1 MSDSLAP
8 RPSPVPPAPPSVVL
22 TVYGRQRRL
31 LRRALA
37 LTPLVDRGYTTPTMR
52 MLTSALLAAFVLT
65 LPLSVIAAPSLQSNV
80 DIKTLALTRDDLPR
94 GFTMVPDRTVS
105 EDRPD
110 GVAVYDVTYARERS
124 AENLAAGPFEVRSGV
139 ARTAQVEDAVLQLE
153 STKEAFLGEGWSTT
167 GVPPLG
173 DETLGL
179 TQTTDGEGGKVVHY
193 SYLFRKGPYI
203 LMVGIRGRPEAT
215 KLDEAV
221 SLAIKVSGR
230 LDTALRGGAPAPA
243 SAPSSS
249 GSSASQGS
257 GTTTGE
263 RVKVIGAE
271 GGTVN
276 VRAEATTSSDAVA
289 QVRDGDILD
298 IVGPNKDGDGRTWRN
313 VKVGDKPGYIASN
326 LVETVSA
333 PAPAPAPSPVASP
346 GPAGSSEST
355 PPAEEPA
362 EEATEEPAEP
372 LPSSSPTPEAG
383 SGGNFRGTGNGLVV
397 NGEIRSTALSSGKQL
412 VKVHVTRS
420 GRGVAD
426 AFVDITARLDAN
438 RYRAFKADRTNSDGW
453 TEVEWEMSG
462 PPGNYEVIVE
472 VRTNENGPV
481 TTAKGSFRWE

>member
-1 MSDSLAP
+1 
-8 RPSPVPPAPPSVVL
+8 
-22 TVYGRQRRL
+22 
-31 LRRALA
+31 
-37 LTPLVDRGYTTPTMR
+37 MR
-52 MLTSALLAAFVLT
+52 MLTSAVLAAFVLT
-65 LPLSVIAAPSLQSNV
+65 LPLSVIAAPSLQSNI

-230 LDTALRGGAPAPA
+230 LDTALRGGAPASA

-249 GSSASQGS
+249 GPSTKPSSS

-271 GGTVN
+271 GGSVN
-276 VRAEATTSSDAVA
+276 VRADATTSSDAVA

-313 VKVGDKPGYIASN
+313 VKVGDQPGYIAST

-333 PAPAPAPSPVASP
+333 PAPAAAPSPVPSP
-346 GPAGSSEST
+346 GPSGSSESAT
-355 PPAEEPA
+355 PEEEPA
-362 EEATEEPAEP
+362 AEGTEEPAEP
-372 LPSSSPTPEAG
+372 SPSPSPTPTTEAS

-397 NGEIRSTALSSGKQL
+397 NGEIREKTLSSGKQL
-412 VKVHVTRS
+412 VKVHVTRN
-420 GRGVAD
+420 GRGVAN

-438 RYRAFKADRTNSDGW
+438 RYRAFKADRTNNDGW
-453 TEVEWEMSG
+453 TEIEWEMAG
-462 PPGNYEVIVE
+462 PAGNYEIIVE
-472 VRTNENGPV
+472 VKTDENGPV
-481 TTAKGSFRWE
+481 TTAKGSFRWQ